1 MNLGKLVM
9 LNNTVNRVTIIGI
22 VERDPEIRQFPSGG
36 QVCSFSVKTSEKFKD
51 RHTGEDREI
60 SQINR
65 VGVYVPNFI
74 TAIQNEVTQG
84 DLVYIEGRMET
95 RRSTDEM
102 GNERFW
108 TEVSI
113 RPYHG
118 SFAKL
123 NSSSS
128 AESNFPESKPQSEP
142 SQWRNYGSNNQQNLD
157 SEVGGTRRGFTS
169 DNDQDDNIPF

>member
-1 MNLGKLVM
+1 MI
-9 LNNTVNRVTIIGI
+9 NNTVNRVTIIGY
-22 VERDPEIRQFPSGG
+22 VERDPEVREFPSGG
-36 QVCSFSVKTSEKFKD
+36 QVCSFTIKTSEKFKD
-51 RHTGEDREI
+51 RVTGEDREI

-74 TAIQNEVTQG
+74 SAIQNEVAQG
-84 DLVYIEGRMET
+84 DLVYLEGRMET
-95 RRSTDEM
+95 RRSTDQM

-123 NSSSS
+123 NSAGGG
-128 AESNFPESKPQSEP
+128 AESSFPESKPQNEP
-142 SQWRNYGSNNQQNLD
+142 SQWRNYKSNDD
-157 SEVGGTRRGFTS
+157 SSGPGAGGTRRGFSS
-169 DNDQDDNIPF
+169 DTDDDDNIPF